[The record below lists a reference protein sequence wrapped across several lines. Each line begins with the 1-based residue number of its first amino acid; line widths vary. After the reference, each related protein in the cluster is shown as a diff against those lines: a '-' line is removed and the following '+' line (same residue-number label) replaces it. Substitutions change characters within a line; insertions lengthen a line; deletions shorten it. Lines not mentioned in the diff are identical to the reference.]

1 MNKLLI
7 LAFLVLLQ
15 GCNTGK
21 NRPDKTS
28 DIKEGGIAV
37 NLTEQ
42 TFKDKVFNYE
52 KNDEWKYAGS
62 KPAII
67 DFYADWCAPCREL
80 SPLLEQVVAE
90 YGDKIILYKIDTE
103 KEKNLAQILGIEAL
117 PTLLFIPITGQP
129 QASMG
134 LVPKEVLRQSIEK
147 ILLKGYGT
155 MD

>member
-7 LAFLVLLQ
+7 LAFLVFLQ

-21 NRPDKTS
+21 NRPDIAS
-28 DIKEGGIAV
+28 DTKEEGIAV
-37 NLTEQ
+37 NLTEKS
-42 TFKDKVFNYE
+42 FKDKVFNYD
-52 KNDEWKYAGS
+52 KNSEWKYEGS

-103 KEKNLAQILGIEAL
+103 KEKELAQALGIEAL
-117 PTLLFIPITGQP
+117 PTLLFIPMTGKP

-134 LVPKEVLRQSIEK
+134 LVPKEVLRQSIEE

-155 MD
+155 AD